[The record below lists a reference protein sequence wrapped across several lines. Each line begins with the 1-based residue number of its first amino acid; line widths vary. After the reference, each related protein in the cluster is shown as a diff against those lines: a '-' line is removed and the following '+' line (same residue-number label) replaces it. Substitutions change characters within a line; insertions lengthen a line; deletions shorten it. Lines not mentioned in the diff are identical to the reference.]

1 METLDHF
8 DDESYQPTEDEKTMA
23 LLAHI
28 LTIVSGFLA
37 PLVIYL
43 VKKDESP
50 YVRKHAIES
59 LNFQISMTIYAI
71 GASILVLILIGVFL
85 LIGLGILTV
94 VLVIVATVKASEG
107 KFYRYPFTLRLIK
120 E

>member
-8 DDESYQPTEDEKTMA
+8 EDENYQPTSDEKTMA

-28 LTIVSGFLA
+28 LTLVSGFIA

-43 VKKDESP
+43 IKKDESE

-71 GASILVLILIGVFL
+71 GATILMIILIGFVL
-85 LIGLGILTV
+85 LIAIGILAV
-94 VLVIVATVKASEG
+94 VLTIVATVKASEG
-107 KFYRYPFTLRLIK
+107 KFYKYPFTIRLIK